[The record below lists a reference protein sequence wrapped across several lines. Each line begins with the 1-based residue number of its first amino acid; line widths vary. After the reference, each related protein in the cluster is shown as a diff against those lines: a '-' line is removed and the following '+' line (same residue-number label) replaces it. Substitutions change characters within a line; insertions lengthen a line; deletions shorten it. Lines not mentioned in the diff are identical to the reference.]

1 MQSRTINLLRKGKEE
16 IMKRKMLERKKKRGL
31 LAAKNEELRKSKK
44 VKDFGRKQNYMAK
57 DQGTELKLCQNER
70 N

>member
-1 MQSRTINLLRKGKEE
+1 
-16 IMKRKMLERKKKRGL
+16 MKRKMLERKKKRGL

-57 DQGTELKLCQNER
+57 EQGTELKLCQNER

>member
-1 MQSRTINLLRKGKEE
+1 MQSRTTNLLRKGKEE

-31 LAAKNEELRKSKK
+31 FAAKNEELRKSKK
-44 VKDFGRKQNYMAK
+44 VKDFGRQQNYMAQ